1 MSQCQ
6 FIIVFL
12 LITWCYCAVDKV
24 QWNLDILQHLQSA
37 LLTVIKELSSQDFN
51 LLRDYQ
57 MYERMGILCGVLD
70 ESIRTALT
78 AGHQKL
84 CESLTK
90 NGKASSTWLVI
101 DSARR
106 FNLKAVCSKAE
117 ETAMQKY
124 LADMEASILSNIGTA
139 DDVIFTMLSSPW
151 YDTMVSAYSKHTMVQ
166 LHGNRFFFCFVLNT
180 RV

>member
-1 MSQCQ
+1 M
-6 FIIVFL
+6 
-12 LITWCYCAVDKV
+12 DKV
-24 QWNLDILQHLQSA
+24 QWNLDILQHLQCS

-78 AGHQKL
+78 MGHQKL
-84 CESLTK
+84 RQSLTT
-90 NGKASSTWLVI
+90 NAKASSTWMVN

-124 LADMEASILSNIGTA
+124 LVDMESSILSNIGT
-139 DDVIFTMLSSPW
+139 IHTTHYF
-151 YDTMVSAYSKHTMVQ
+151 SAMKPFS
-166 LHGNRFFFCFVLNT
+166 N
-180 RV
+180 